1 MPPAKKAKLDFHAQV
16 SKKLVGSGDPEI
28 SDAKDVV
35 TYLSEMCTPT
45 QWKNLL

>member
-1 MPPAKKAKLDFHAQV
+1 MPPVKKAKLDFLAQV
-16 SKKLVGSGDPEI
+16 SQTFIGSGDPEV